1 MRDRDARTAGADE
14 VTDMEIFE
22 ADGSVNPKQIRL
34 DVQNKALPNRLHRLR
49 KLPWLECWLSQ
60 LRSEKKSSHTI
71 RAYERAAK
79 GISEIVLPG
88 EESSLRSN
96 FLKLSVEE
104 AHNLL
109 DPDTGRIDSWISTL
123 DALSPSSVNARMAA
137 ATHLLR
143 WFGHTM
149 PEWIRR
155 PNRRRPLPKTLN
167 KREISR
173 FKLTVSEFKDPIVK
187 PLTTM
192 MLETGVRVSEICNMD
207 VDDVDLDDLSALIL
221 GGKGEKDRTVLFT
234 DLTAEGIQEWM
245 AERRIRA
252 EKQVKEERQALF
264 LTKNGHRIT
273 PRWVQKLMDRIAD
286 RAEIKR
292 SRLTP
297 HTLRHTFASGL
308 LERGADL
315 VTIQRLLGHASIATT
330 RVYLEISDQ
339 TLREI
344 YKRAQMPMP
353 KISNPH
359 PILIFREHYTVCFPH
374 LLDGFF
380 LDFLFSSLSM
390 PCQDLSALTF

>member
-1 MRDRDARTAGADE
+1 MRDRDARTAGANE

-96 FLKLSVEE
+96 FLKLSVEK

-245 AERRIRA
+245 AERRMRA

-353 KISNPH
+353 KISNPSPDSDLQGTLH
-359 PILIFREHYTVCFPH
+359 GAFP
-374 LLDGFF
+374 
-380 LDFLFSSLSM
+380 SSS
-390 PCQDLSALTF
+390 

>member
-14 VTDMEIFE
+14 VTGMEIFE
-22 ADGSVNPKQIRL
+22 ADVSVNPKQIRL

-245 AERRIRA
+245 AERRMRA

-353 KISNPH
+353 KISNPSPDSDLQGTLH
-359 PILIFREHYTVCFPH
+359 GVFP
-374 LLDGFF
+374 
-380 LDFLFSSLSM
+380 SSS
-390 PCQDLSALTF
+390 

>member
-22 ADGSVNPKQIRL
+22 ADGSINPKQIRL
-34 DVQNKALPNRLHRLR
+34 DVHNKALPNRLHRLR
-49 KLPWLECWLSQ
+49 KLPWLECWLLQ

-173 FKLTVSEFKDPIVK
+173 FKLTVSEFNDPIVK

-245 AERRIRA
+245 AERRKRA

-273 PRWVQKLMDRIAD
+273 PRWVQKLMDKIAD

-353 KISNPH
+353 KISNPSPDSDLQGTLH
-359 PILIFREHYTVCFPH
+359 GVFP
-374 LLDGFF
+374 
-380 LDFLFSSLSM
+380 SSS
-390 PCQDLSALTF
+390 

>member
-167 KREISR
+167 RREISR

-245 AERRIRA
+245 AERRMRA

-353 KISNPH
+353 KISNPSPDSDLQGTLH
-359 PILIFREHYTVCFPH
+359 GVFP
-374 LLDGFF
+374 
-380 LDFLFSSLSM
+380 SSS
-390 PCQDLSALTF
+390 

>member
-1 MRDRDARTAGADE
+1 MRDRDARTAGADG

-49 KLPWLECWLSQ
+49 KLPWFESWLSQ

-173 FKLTVSEFKDPIVK
+173 FKLTVSEFKDPIVR

-273 PRWVQKLMDRIAD
+273 PRWVHKLMDRIAD

-353 KISNPH
+353 KISNPSPDSDLQGTLH
-359 PILIFREHYTVCFPH
+359 GVFP
-374 LLDGFF
+374 
-380 LDFLFSSLSM
+380 SSS
-390 PCQDLSALTF
+390 

>member
-22 ADGSVNPKQIRL
+22 ADGSINPKQIRL

-49 KLPWLECWLSQ
+49 KLPWFECWLSQ

-173 FKLTVSEFKDPIVK
+173 FKLTVSEFKDPIVR

-245 AERRIRA
+245 VERGMRA
-252 EKQVKEERQALF
+252 EKQIKEERQALF

-273 PRWVQKLMDRIAD
+273 PRWVQKLMDKIAD
-286 RAEIKR
+286 KAGIKR

-353 KISNPH
+353 KISNPSPDSDLQGTLH
-359 PILIFREHYTVCFPH
+359 GVFP
-374 LLDGFF
+374 
-380 LDFLFSSLSM
+380 SSS
-390 PCQDLSALTF
+390 

>member
-245 AERRIRA
+245 AERRMRA
-252 EKQVKEERQALF
+252 EKQV
-264 LTKNGHRIT
+264 
-273 PRWVQKLMDRIAD
+273 
-286 RAEIKR
+286 
-292 SRLTP
+292 
-297 HTLRHTFASGL
+297 
-308 LERGADL
+308 
-315 VTIQRLLGHASIATT
+315 
-330 RVYLEISDQ
+330 
-339 TLREI
+339 
-344 YKRAQMPMP
+344 
-353 KISNPH
+353 
-359 PILIFREHYTVCFPH
+359 
-374 LLDGFF
+374 
-380 LDFLFSSLSM
+380 
-390 PCQDLSALTF
+390 

>member
-14 VTDMEIFE
+14 VTNMEIFE

-173 FKLTVSEFKDPIVK
+173 FKLTVSEFNDPIVK

-245 AERRIRA
+245 VERRIRA

-353 KISNPH
+353 KISNPSPDSDLQGTLH
-359 PILIFREHYTVCFPH
+359 GVFP
-374 LLDGFF
+374 
-380 LDFLFSSLSM
+380 SSS
-390 PCQDLSALTF
+390 

>member
-245 AERRIRA
+245 AERRLRA

-353 KISNPH
+353 KISNPSPDSDLQGTLH
-359 PILIFREHYTVCFPH
+359 GVFP
-374 LLDGFF
+374 
-380 LDFLFSSLSM
+380 SSS
-390 PCQDLSALTF
+390 

>member
-104 AHNLL
+104 AHKLL

-245 AERRIRA
+245 AERRMRA

-353 KISNPH
+353 KISNPSPDSDLQGTLH
-359 PILIFREHYTVCFPH
+359 GVFP
-374 LLDGFF
+374 
-380 LDFLFSSLSM
+380 SSS
-390 PCQDLSALTF
+390 

>member
-22 ADGSVNPKQIRL
+22 ADGSINPKQIRL

-245 AERRIRA
+245 AERRTRA

-353 KISNPH
+353 KISNPSPDSDLQGTLH
-359 PILIFREHYTVCFPH
+359 GVFP
-374 LLDGFF
+374 
-380 LDFLFSSLSM
+380 SSS
-390 PCQDLSALTF
+390 

>member
-22 ADGSVNPKQIRL
+22 ADGSINPKQIRL
-34 DVQNKALPNRLHRLR
+34 DVRNKALPNRLHRLR
-49 KLPWLECWLSQ
+49 KLPWFECWLSQ

-96 FLKLSVEE
+96 FPKLSVEE

-123 DALSPSSVNARMAA
+123 DTLSPSSVNARMAA

-245 AERRIRA
+245 AERRMRA

-353 KISNPH
+353 KISNPSPDSDLQGTLH
-359 PILIFREHYTVCFPH
+359 GVFP
-374 LLDGFF
+374 
-380 LDFLFSSLSM
+380 SSS
-390 PCQDLSALTF
+390 

>member
-1 MRDRDARTAGADE
+1 MRDRDARTADADE

-22 ADGSVNPKQIRL
+22 ADGSINPKQIRL

-109 DPDTGRIDSWISTL
+109 DPETGRIDSWISTL

-245 AERRIRA
+245 AERRMRA

-353 KISNPH
+353 KISNPSPDSDLQGTLH
-359 PILIFREHYTVCFPH
+359 GVFP
-374 LLDGFF
+374 
-380 LDFLFSSLSM
+380 SSS
-390 PCQDLSALTF
+390 

>member
-22 ADGSVNPKQIRL
+22 ADVSVNPKQIRL

-245 AERRIRA
+245 AERRMRA

-273 PRWVQKLMDRIAD
+273 ARWVQKLMDRIAD

-353 KISNPH
+353 KISNPSPDSDLQGTLH
-359 PILIFREHYTVCFPH
+359 GVFP
-374 LLDGFF
+374 
-380 LDFLFSSLSM
+380 SSS
-390 PCQDLSALTF
+390 

>member
-1 MRDRDARTAGADE
+1 MRDRDARTADADE

-22 ADGSVNPKQIRL
+22 ADGSINPKQIRL

-173 FKLTVSEFKDPIVK
+173 FKLTVSEFNDPIVK

-245 AERRIRA
+245 VERRIRA

-353 KISNPH
+353 KISNPSPDSDLQGTLH
-359 PILIFREHYTVCFPH
+359 GVFP
-374 LLDGFF
+374 
-380 LDFLFSSLSM
+380 SSS
-390 PCQDLSALTF
+390 

>member
-1 MRDRDARTAGADE
+1 MGDRDARTAGAEE

-88 EESSLRSN
+88 EESSLQSN

-245 AERRIRA
+245 AERRMRA

-353 KISNPH
+353 KISNPSPDSDLQGTLH
-359 PILIFREHYTVCFPH
+359 GVFP
-374 LLDGFF
+374 
-380 LDFLFSSLSM
+380 SSS
-390 PCQDLSALTF
+390 

>member
-14 VTDMEIFE
+14 VTGMEIFE
-22 ADGSVNPKQIRL
+22 ADVSVNPKQIRL

-245 AERRIRA
+245 AERRKRA

-353 KISNPH
+353 KISNPSPDSDLQGTLH
-359 PILIFREHYTVCFPH
+359 GVFP
-374 LLDGFF
+374 
-380 LDFLFSSLSM
+380 SSS
-390 PCQDLSALTF
+390 

>member
-34 DVQNKALPNRLHRLR
+34 DAQNKALPNRLHRLR

-353 KISNPH
+353 KISNPSPDSDLQGTLH
-359 PILIFREHYTVCFPH
+359 GVFP
-374 LLDGFF
+374 
-380 LDFLFSSLSM
+380 SSS
-390 PCQDLSALTF
+390 

>member
-22 ADGSVNPKQIRL
+22 ADGSINPKQIRL

-49 KLPWLECWLSQ
+49 KLPWFECWLSQ

-173 FKLTVSEFKDPIVK
+173 FKLTVSEFKDPIVR

-245 AERRIRA
+245 VERGMRA

-353 KISNPH
+353 KISNPSPDSDLQGTLH
-359 PILIFREHYTVCFPH
+359 GVFP
-374 LLDGFF
+374 
-380 LDFLFSSLSM
+380 SSS
-390 PCQDLSALTF
+390 

>member
-1 MRDRDARTAGADE
+1 VRDRDARTADADE

-22 ADGSVNPKQIRL
+22 ADGSINPKQIRL

-173 FKLTVSEFKDPIVK
+173 FKLTVSEFNDPIVK

-245 AERRIRA
+245 AERRMRA

-353 KISNPH
+353 KISNPSPDSDLQGTLH
-359 PILIFREHYTVCFPH
+359 GVFP
-374 LLDGFF
+374 
-380 LDFLFSSLSM
+380 SSS
-390 PCQDLSALTF
+390 

>member
-22 ADGSVNPKQIRL
+22 ADGSINPKQIRL

-49 KLPWLECWLSQ
+49 KLPWFESWLSQ

-245 AERRIRA
+245 AERRMRA

-353 KISNPH
+353 KISNPSPDSDLQGTLH
-359 PILIFREHYTVCFPH
+359 GVFP
-374 LLDGFF
+374 
-380 LDFLFSSLSM
+380 SSS
-390 PCQDLSALTF
+390 